1 MPTVLSWVFWFFKS
15 VVSAR
20 TFAKMSVVGSGHHE
34 IHKTLLEVIDDKE
47 IPKRYG
53 GLAEGF

>member
-1 MPTVLSWVFWFFKS
+1 M
-15 VVSAR
+15 VSAR